1 MINEYELAQYCND
14 IAEEIA
20 SQSEDMDAALDL
32 AEQYADGSEYVIYYA
47 KAHELCRNCDIEN
60 GEAFIQDCFSDVPMT
75 YDDMACRIAYGEIE
89 SRINHKLYEI
99 FEAKEAA

>member
-1 MINEYELAQYCND
+1 MLNDYTLTQYCND

-32 AEQYADGSEYVIYYA
+32 VWQYADGSEHVIYYA
-47 KAHELCRNCDIEN
+47 KAHELCRNCDTEN
-60 GEAFIQDCFSDVPMT
+60 GEAMVQDCFADVPMT
-75 YDDMACRIAYGEIE
+75 YDDMACRIAFGEIE
-89 SRINHKLYEI
+89 SRINQKVYEI

>member
-1 MINEYELAQYCND
+1 MLNDYTLTQYCND

-32 AEQYADGSEYVIYYA
+32 VWQYSDGSEHVIYYA

>member
-1 MINEYELAQYCND
+1 MLNDDTLTQYCNA
-14 IAEEIA
+14 IADEIA

-32 AEQYADGSEYVIYYA
+32 VWQYADGSEHVIYYA
-47 KAHELCRNCDIEN
+47 KAHELCRNCDTEN

-75 YDDMACRIAYGEIE
+75 YDDMACRIAYFEIE

>member
-1 MINEYELAQYCND
+1 MLNDDTLTQYCNA
-14 IAEEIA
+14 IADEIA

-32 AEQYADGSEYVIYYA
+32 VWQYADGSEHVIYYA
-47 KAHELCRNCDIEN
+47 KAHELCRNCDTEN

-89 SRINHKLYEI
+89 SRINHKLCEI

>member
-1 MINEYELAQYCND
+1 MLNDYTLTQYCND

-32 AEQYADGSEYVIYYA
+32 VWQYADGSEHVIYYA
-47 KAHELCRNCDIEN
+47 KAHELCRNCDTEN